1 MVHRAL
7 TLTNLHAEEEEGS
20 IHVLAVVLAL
30 RFDHLRFLRRR
41 LRADEGRVP
50 ERHRMF
56 WRVKFSR
63 CESMMRRLRAR
74 V

>member
-1 MVHRAL
+1 MPK
-7 TLTNLHAEEEEGS
+7 
-20 IHVLAVVLAL
+20 
-30 RFDHLRFLRRR
+30 RRR
-41 LRADEGRVP
+41 AACTSSLSSSLSDSSTSDSCVGGS
-50 ERHRMF
+50 ERMKGGSQSARMF